1 MELTRLMPYS
11 PNSMNLMPWDARL
24 PSGPWHG
31 TEWAHLYTTNEQP
44 QINAEIGL
52 QRRIVAHE
60 RAAFVSLESEFEV
73 R

>member
-1 MELTRLMPYS
+1 
-11 PNSMNLMPWDARL
+11 MNLMPWAAPR
-24 PSGPWHG
+24 PSGSWCG
-31 TEWAHLYTTNEQP
+31 TEWACLYTTNEQP
-44 QINAEIGL
+44 QINAESGL